1 MESATLPIHNGLE
14 NGVQFSGMVT
24 PAGRPINKENT
35 SISHIN
41 YNNGSELFRFLEVNG
56 GSPNIIEVVPDIRP
70 PSNASSV
77 DGSKSTY
84 FCVFCKVKV
93 IFNTY
98 LEAQFHFGK
107 HLNYAPVICLIC
119 SGRFQDLDSV
129 MKHFK
134 DDHSGTKD
142 DNFLY
147 YVNNNIQI
155 EKWIEDYLNF
165 QISQDIYT
173 LLNPD
178 YCAFCPVC
186 NQLTKPTEE
195 NHMKSVRIPMEIAMP
210 HVLSHLNYRP
220 YRCNLCYK
228 TGLFKSF
235 SVINEE
241 AKKHIH
247 SHGYAPSEHLLS
259 IFFIKTSI
267 EPLDSF
273 IQDFL
278 LSEWF
283 PMANMQTNIH
293 QTQSLI
299 SPHTFVISP
308 MLASTPRQQG
318 LIPKSA
324 YTKAINSQL
333 TLLLHNRQ
341 NSPQTS
347 PQLKMTEKVPRPPN
361 VSQKRPSPSSPI
373 TYSKSLQFTT
383 KKLTNSS
390 VPVICVHC
398 RMNCK
403 DVLEFKKH
411 HSEQHPNL
419 TLAGIKMKRP

>member
-1 MESATLPIHNGLE
+1 MYNISGFR
-14 NGVQFSGMVT
+14 VQTKCLS
-24 PAGRPINKENT
+24 
-35 SISHIN
+35 SITI
-41 YNNGSELFRFLEVNG
+41 LFLQL
-56 GSPNIIEVVPDIRP
+56 
-70 PSNASSV
+70 

-93 IFNTY
+93 VFNSY

-134 DDHSGTKD
+134 EDHGGTKD

-147 YVNNNIQI
+147 YVNNNSLI

-165 QISQDIYT
+165 QISQEIYT

-178 YCAFCPVC
+178 FCAFCPVC
-186 NQLTKPTEE
+186 SVLTNPTDE
-195 NHMKSVRIPMEIAMP
+195 NHRKSIRIPMEVAIP
-210 HVLSHLNYRP
+210 HVLIHLNYRP
-220 YRCNLCYK
+220 HRCNLCYK
-228 TGLFKSF
+228 TGLLTSF

-247 SHGYAPSEHLLS
+247 SHGYAPSDHFLS
-259 IFFIKTSI
+259 IFFIKTAI

-283 PMANMQTNIH
+283 PMANMQTSMH
-293 QTQSLI
+293 QAQSLI

-308 MLASTPRQQG
+308 LLASTPRPQG
-318 LIPKSA
+318 SVRQSA
-324 YTKAINSQL
+324 YTNAINSQL
-333 TLLLHNRQ
+333 SLLRHKQ
-341 NSPQTS
+341 NTSQTS
-347 PQLKMTEKVPRPPN
+347 PQLKMNTTDKVYRPPTLP
-361 VSQKRPSPSSPI
+361 QKRPSPNSPI
-373 TYSKSLQFTT
+373 TYSRSLQFTT
-383 KKLTNSS
+383 KKLMNSS
-390 VPVICVHC
+390 VPVICIHC
-398 RMNCK
+398 RLGCN
-403 DVLEFKKH
+403 DVCDFQKH
-411 HSEQHPNL
+411 HSEKHPNL
-419 TLAGIKMKRP
+419 SLAGIKMRRS